1 MSRWDDR
8 AGNRQRMC
16 FTDSVRDLGEQ
27 TVLIAFAFR
36 ELLSQAV
43 SSSNQSASDN
53 GMAP

>member
-1 MSRWDDR
+1 MMFDGFIITVDDR

-27 TVLIAFAFR
+27 TVHRLCIW

-43 SSSNQSASDN
+43 FF
-53 GMAP
+53 